1 MNVDWEVFLGAVNSN
16 YNIPSTLLEYI
27 RNVKNDEIKEFLSLL
42 YLHITVKENPDLVYR
57 LTAAVVC
64 SLYKTNN
71 CVDQRILSAIHDTK
85 RYMKGIEE

>member
-1 MNVDWEVFLGAVNSN
+1 MSIDWEVLLEAVNSN
-16 YNIPSTLLEYI
+16 YNIPSKLLEYI

-42 YLHITVKENPDLVYR
+42 YSHITTKENPDLVYR

-71 CVDQRILSAIHDTK
+71 CADQRILSAIRDVE
-85 RYMKGIEE
+85 RYMTGVEE